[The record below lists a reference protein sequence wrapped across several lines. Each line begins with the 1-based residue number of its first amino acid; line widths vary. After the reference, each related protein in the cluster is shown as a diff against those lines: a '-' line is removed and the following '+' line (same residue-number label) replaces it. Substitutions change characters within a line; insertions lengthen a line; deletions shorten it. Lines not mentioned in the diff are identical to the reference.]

1 MFLTSSRLELHP
13 LTTFELEL
21 LKKDRKEMEL
31 YKGWQVSNQI
41 IDDYFKEQIA
51 PVMNWWISQT
61 EANPAHYEWFTAW
74 EIVLQEP
81 KLAIGGIGFMGL
93 PVDGETMV
101 GYHIDEKFWA
111 CGYAS
116 EALQTLLDWA
126 FKNPDLN
133 SVLAHTNL
141 DNLASQKVLL
151 KNGFQAQGTTYDE
164 GVQVYQWR
172 LRR

>member
-13 LTTFELEL
+13 LTTFELRL

-41 IDDYFKEQIA
+41 IDDYFREQIV
-51 PVMNWWISQT
+51 PVMDWWISQT
-61 EANPAHYEWFTAW
+61 EQHPAHYQWFTAW
-74 EIVLQEP
+74 EIVLQKP
-81 KLAIGGIGFMGL
+81 KIAIGGIGFMGL
-93 PVDGETMV
+93 PIDGETMV
-101 GYHIDEKFWA
+101 GYHIDQTFQS

-126 FKNPDLN
+126 FQNPDLK

-151 KNGFQAQGTTYDE
+151 KNDFQAQGTTYDE

-172 LRR
+172 LKR